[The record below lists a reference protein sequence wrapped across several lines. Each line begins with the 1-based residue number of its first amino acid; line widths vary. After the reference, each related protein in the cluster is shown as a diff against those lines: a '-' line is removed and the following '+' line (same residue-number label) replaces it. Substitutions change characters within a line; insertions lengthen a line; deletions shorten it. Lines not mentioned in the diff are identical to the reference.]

1 MNRFTQTS
9 LALLATLAVAST
21 SFAMTMEGDAMMKKD
36 DAMMK
41 APIAETSMMKKDD
54 AMMMKGDAMMM
65 QKATPRM
72 TVAALARKMGY
83 NWTKDRAMLAEKAGI
98 TNYRGTRA
106 QNGVIAAYLK
116 SMKKD
121 GAMMKEDAMMKKDD
135 AMMMKNDAMKME
147 GTMTK

>member
-36 DAMMK
+36 DAMM
-41 APIAETSMMKKDD
+41 
-54 AMMMKGDAMMM
+54 MKGEAMMM